1 MHPARFWRSTPF
13 RLAVAYA
20 LLFVTSSF
28 LVYAVTYEILRREL
42 YATVDASVAETY
54 SVMQSTYSPGRV
66 DDLVRAME
74 SFSNLETGYLSVFY
88 LGTADG
94 KRLAGNVEVF
104 RPVNGVQTLSG
115 QQLGLS
121 TDDSFRVVTGTIDGK
136 PLLVGQSLEATEG
149 LAEIIFSSFAWMA
162 LATSLLAIAAGI
174 FLARRAQARI
184 QNIARTMNDISDG
197 QFGKRVE
204 ITGRGDDIDV
214 ISGQINGA
222 LDRLSNLMAGMKQ
235 VSADIAHD
243 LKTPL
248 NRLKV
253 ILEDAAIREE
263 SGQPVG
269 NQLQEALAESDHI
282 NSTFQALLRISQI
295 EAGARK
301 SRFVNLD
308 MKQVFENVAEIFA
321 GVAEDAGQSIAFHA
335 AGSVAFPIEGDK
347 ELLTQLAVNLIENAI
362 NHCPAGTRIVVALE
376 RRGQLYA
383 AIVADSGPGIDEA
396 EREKVFRRLY
406 RLDKSRNSPGHGLGL
421 SMVKAIADLH
431 GLTVTIEDNE
441 PGARFVLTWPS
452 RNTTNARG

>member
-1 MHPARFWRSTPF
+1 MHPAKFWRSTPF

-42 YATVDASVAETY
+42 YATLDASVAESY
-54 SVMQSTYSPGRV
+54 SVMQATYSPGRV
-66 DDLVRAME
+66 DNLVRAME
-74 SFSNLETGYLSVFY
+74 TFSNLEKGDLSVFY
-88 LGTADG
+88 LGTPDG
-94 KRLAGNVEVF
+94 KRLAGNAAIF
-104 RPVNGVQTLSG
+104 KPVVGVQTVTG
-115 QQLGLS
+115 QELGLS
-121 TDDSFRVVTGTIDGK
+121 TEDSFRVVTGTIDGK
-136 PLLVGQSLEATEG
+136 PLLIGQSLEATEA
-149 LAEIIFSSFAWMA
+149 LAGIVFSSFAWMT
-162 LATSLLAIAAGI
+162 LATSLLAIAVGI
-174 FLARRAQARI
+174 FLARRAQSRI
-184 QNIARTMNDISDG
+184 RNIARTMNDISEG
-197 QFGKRVE
+197 HFTKRVE
-204 ITGRGDDIDV
+204 ISGRGDDIDA
-214 ISGQINGA
+214 ISGQINAA
-222 LDRLSNLMAGMKQ
+222 LDRLSDLMAGMKQ

-269 NQLQEALAESDHI
+269 DQLQEALAESDRI
-282 NSTFQALLRISQI
+282 NGTFQALLRISQI

-301 SRFVNLD
+301 SRFVDLD
-308 MKQVFENVAEIFA
+308 MKQILENVAEIFSS
-321 GVAEDAGQSIAFHA
+321 VAEDNEQTIVFA
-335 AGSVAFPIEGDK
+335 AKGIGAFPIEGDK

-362 NHCPAGTRIVVALE
+362 NHCPAGTHIVVSLE
-376 RRGQLYA
+376 RRGENYA
-383 AIVADSGPGIDEA
+383 AIVADNGPGIDET

-431 GLTVTIEDNE
+431 GLTVKIEDNQ

-452 RNTTNARG
+452 QSGTKG

>member
-1 MHPARFWRSTPF
+1 MHPAKFWRSTPF

-42 YATVDASVAETY
+42 YSALDASVAETY
-54 SVMQSTYSPGRV
+54 SVMQSTYSPGRA
-66 DDLVRAME
+66 DNLVRAME
-74 SFSNLETGYLSVFY
+74 TFSSLEKGYLSVFY
-88 LGTADG
+88 LGTPDG
-94 KRLAGNVEVF
+94 KRLAGNVETF
-104 RPVNGVQTLSG
+104 RNVAGVQTVTG
-115 QQLGLS
+115 EELGIS
-121 TDDSFRVVTGTIDGK
+121 TDDSFRIVTGTIDGK
-136 PLLVGQSLEATEG
+136 PLLVGQSVEATEA
-149 LAEIIFSSFAWMA
+149 LAEIIFASFAWMA
-162 LATSLLAIAAGI
+162 LATSLLAVAVGI

-184 QNIARTMNDISDG
+184 RNIARTMNDISDG
-197 QFGKRVE
+197 HFAKRVE

-222 LDRLSNLMAGMKQ
+222 LDRLSDLMAGMKQ

-263 SGQPVG
+263 KGQPVG
-269 NQLQEALAESDHI
+269 DQLQEALAESDHI
-282 NSTFQALLRISQI
+282 NGTFQALLRISQI

-301 SRFVNLD
+301 SRFVHLD
-308 MKQVFENVAEIFA
+308 MKHVFENVAEIFS
-321 GVAEDAGQSIAFHA
+321 GVAEDSGQTITFQTRGGA
-335 AGSVAFPIEGDK
+335 AFPIEGDK
-347 ELLTQLAVNLIENAI
+347 ELLTQLAVNLVENAI
-362 NHCPAGTRIVVALE
+362 NHCPAGTEIVVALE
-376 RRGQLYA
+376 RRGQDYA
-383 AIVADSGPGIDEA
+383 AIVADNGPGIEAA

-431 GLTVTIEDNE
+431 GLTVMIEDNQ
-441 PGARFVLTWPS
+441 PGARFVLTWPGQKG
-452 RNTTNARG
+452 A

>member
-1 MHPARFWRSTPF
+1 MHPAKFWRSTPF

-42 YATVDASVAETY
+42 YATLDASVAETY

-66 DDLVRAME
+66 DNLVRAME
-74 SFSNLETGYLSVFY
+74 TFSNLEKGYLSVFY
-88 LGTADG
+88 LGTPDG
-94 KRLAGNVEVF
+94 KRLAGNVTIF
-104 RPVNGVQTLSG
+104 KPAAGVHTISG
-115 QQLGLS
+115 EELGLP
-121 TDDSFRVVTGTIDGK
+121 TEDSFRVVTGTIDGK
-136 PLLVGQSLEATEG
+136 PLLIGQSVEATEA

-162 LATSLLAIAAGI
+162 LATSLLAIIVGV
-174 FLARRAQARI
+174 FLGLRAQARI

-197 QFGKRVE
+197 HFTERVE
-204 ITGRGDDIDV
+204 ITGRGDDIDA

-222 LDRLSNLMAGMKQ
+222 LDRLSDLMAGMKQ

-269 NQLQEALAESDHI
+269 DQLQEALAESDHI
-282 NSTFQALLRISQI
+282 NGTFQALLRISQI
-295 EAGARK
+295 EAGARR
-301 SRFVNLD
+301 SRFTHLD
-308 MKQVFENVAEIFA
+308 MKHVFENVAEILS
-321 GVAEDAGQSIAFHA
+321 GVAEDNGQSIVFEARGGA
-335 AGSVAFPIEGDK
+335 YPIEGDK
-347 ELLTQLAVNLIENAI
+347 ELLTQLAVNLVENAI
-362 NHCPAGTRIVVALE
+362 NHCPDGTRIVVALE
-376 RRGQLYA
+376 RRGQDYA
-383 AIVADSGPGIDEA
+383 ALVTDNGPGIDEA

-431 GLTVTIEDNE
+431 GLTVKIEDNQ
-441 PGARFVLTWPS
+441 PGARFVLTWPIRS
-452 RNTTNARG
+452 GNIS

>member
-1 MHPARFWRSTPF
+1 MHPAKFWRSTPF

-42 YATVDASVAETY
+42 YATLDASVAETY

-66 DDLVRAME
+66 DNLVRAME
-74 SFSNLETGYLSVFY
+74 TFSNLEKGYLSVFY
-88 LGTADG
+88 LGTPDG
-94 KRLAGNVEVF
+94 KRLAGNVTIFKPAAGVHT
-104 RPVNGVQTLSG
+104 VNGEE
-115 QQLGLS
+115 LGLP
-121 TDDSFRVVTGTIDGK
+121 TEDSFRVVTGTIDGK
-136 PLLVGQSLEATEG
+136 PLLIGQSVEATEA

-162 LATSLLAIAAGI
+162 LATSLLAIIVGV
-174 FLARRAQARI
+174 FLGLRAQARI

-197 QFGKRVE
+197 HFTERVE
-204 ITGRGDDIDV
+204 ITGRGDDIDA

-222 LDRLSNLMAGMKQ
+222 LDRLSDLMAGMKQ

-253 ILEDAAIREE
+253 ILEDAAVREE

-269 NQLQEALAESDHI
+269 DQLQEALAESDHI
-282 NSTFQALLRISQI
+282 NGTFQALLRISQI

-301 SRFVNLD
+301 SRFVHLD
-308 MKQVFENVAEIFA
+308 MKKVLENVAEIFSS
-321 GVAEDAGQSIAFHA
+321 VAEDNEQTIAFVA
-335 AGSVAFPIEGDK
+335 KGGGAFPIEGDK

-362 NHCPAGTRIVVALE
+362 NHCPAGTRIVVELE
-376 RRGQLYA
+376 RRGETYA
-383 AIVADSGPGIDEA
+383 AIVADNGPGIEEA

-431 GLTVTIEDNE
+431 GLTVRIEDNQ
-441 PGARFVLTWPS
+441 PGARFVITW
-452 RNTTNARG
+452 

>member
-1 MHPARFWRSTPF
+1 MHPAKFWRSTPF

-42 YATVDASVAETY
+42 YATLDASVAETY

-66 DDLVRAME
+66 DNLVRAME
-74 SFSNLETGYLSVFY
+74 TFSNLEKGYLSVFY
-88 LGTADG
+88 LGTPDG
-94 KRLAGNVEVF
+94 KRLAGNVAIF
-104 RPVNGVQTLSG
+104 KPAAGVHTVAG
-115 QQLGLS
+115 AELGLT

-136 PLLVGQSLEATEG
+136 PLLIGQSVEATEA

-162 LATSLLAIAAGI
+162 LATSLLAIIVGI
-174 FLARRAQARI
+174 LLGLRAQARI

-197 QFGKRVE
+197 HFTKRVE
-204 ITGRGDDIDV
+204 ITRRGDDIDV

-222 LDRLSNLMAGMKQ
+222 LDRLSDLMAGMKQ

-269 NQLQEALAESDHI
+269 DQLQEALAESDHI
-282 NSTFQALLRISQI
+282 NGTFQALLRISQI

-301 SRFVNLD
+301 SRFTHLD
-308 MKQVFENVAEIFA
+308 MKQVFENVAEIFS
-321 GVAEDAGQSIAFHA
+321 GVAEDNAQSIVFEAK
-335 AGSVAFPIEGDK
+335 GDTYPIEGDK
-347 ELLTQLAVNLIENAI
+347 ELLTQLAVNLVENAI
-362 NHCPAGTRIVVALE
+362 NHCPADTRIVVGLE
-376 RRGQLYA
+376 RRGQDYA
-383 AIVADSGPGIDEA
+383 AIVTDNGPGISEL

-431 GLTVTIEDNE
+431 GLTVKIEDNQ
-441 PGARFVLTWPS
+441 PGARFVLTWPIQS
-452 RNTTNARG
+452 GNKA

>member
-1 MHPARFWRSTPF
+1 MRPAKFWRSTPF

-20 LLFVTSSF
+20 FLFVTSSF

-42 YATVDASVAETY
+42 YASLDASVAETY
-54 SVMQSTYSPGRV
+54 SVMRSTYSPGRV

-74 SFSNLETGYLSVFY
+74 TFSNLEKGYLSVFY
-88 LGTADG
+88 LGTPDG
-94 KRLAGNVEVF
+94 KRLAGNVEVY
-104 RPVNGVQTLSG
+104 RPVTGVQTLSG
-115 QQLGLS
+115 EELGLS
-121 TDDSFRVVTGTIDGK
+121 TEDTFRVATGTIDGK
-136 PLLVGQSLEATEG
+136 RLLVGQNLEATEA

-162 LATSLLAIAAGI
+162 LATSFLAVAAGI

-197 QFGKRVE
+197 HFNRRVE
-204 ITGRGDDIDV
+204 ITRRGDDIDV

-222 LDRLSNLMAGMKQ
+222 LDRVSDLMAGMKQ

-269 NQLQEALAESDHI
+269 GQLQEALAESDRI
-282 NSTFQALLRISQI
+282 NGTFQALLRISQI

-301 SRFVNLD
+301 SRFVHLD
-308 MKQVFENVAEIFA
+308 MKEVFENVAEIFSS
-321 GVAEDAGQSIAFHA
+321 VAEDNGQSL
-335 AGSVAFPIEGDK
+335 SLETKETTYPIEGDK
-347 ELLTQLAVNLIENAI
+347 ELLTQLGVNLVENAI
-362 NHCPAGTRIVVALE
+362 NHCPAGTRIVIGLQ
-376 RRGQLYA
+376 RRGRDYA
-383 AIVADSGPGIDEA
+383 VTVADNGPGIEEA

-431 GLTVTIEDNE
+431 GLAVTIEDNQ
-441 PGARFVLTWPS
+441 PGTRFVLTWPNQS
-452 RNTTNARG
+452 GT